1 MVKRHPKLLVVV
13 MLGLFCL
20 ATLGLAVMTRPGFRY
35 RVTRLLRQAGI
46 LPPVLPLYIAPN
58 ANPDRV
64 TARRLLVAT
73 LHDALARNDYEQAAM
88 LNAILSQEAFQ
99 RAYRTLK
106 AWETVRDPDTG
117 LIPWV
122 ASTWY
127 QEWTSDAVAG
137 NLFAHLVIA
146 SHYLDPANK
155 ALWEQTRVTER
166 EICGAMPCSI
176 KLNSGIVMEQDVD
189 TMIQGASEYSR
200 DGLLSIVERFGS
212 GPWFDRM
219 IEVADAILDAA
230 HVETRAG
237 LIPSNGTEVNGAQLQ
252 LLSRLYW
259 ATGDQRYLQMAERI
273 AEAYLLEVLPN
284 NQGLPTD
291 YWDFEAGHPLPEDTR
306 FRPAAESIPGVYPFR
321 LVDHGSEIIPGLAE
335 LYFLER
341 MLNRPQADQYRQP
354 LQEFLDTIL
363 VTGRT
368 DEGLWYRSVDVA
380 TLEPFNDQPNDT
392 WGYNLAG
399 LQTFD
404 LAEGTD
410 RYASEIERMM
420 RTVATKHSIDWEWGP
435 QQDGYADT
443 IESMLYLLPWFDVPE
458 ARYWVDDE
466 IEVMFLKQRS
476 DGFVEGWFLDGNFVR
491 TALLYAQY
499 KSQGLSVDPWSEG
512 VRVGGAFDRE
522 SDTLYV
528 YLAAQEGWEGKLR
541 FDTPR
546 HRDIWHLPIEYPRVN
561 GSPEWYVV
569 EPDSLY
575 LVNNLDAD
583 EVSSYSGQ
591 ELAEGLPINLHSS
604 ENGVLRLTVS
614 QQRNQ

>member
-1 MVKRHPKLLVVV
+1 
-13 MLGLFCL
+13 
-20 ATLGLAVMTRPGFRY
+20 
-35 RVTRLLRQAGI
+35 
-46 LPPVLPLYIAPN
+46 
-58 ANPDRV
+58 
-64 TARRLLVAT
+64 
-73 LHDALARNDYEQAAM
+73 
-88 LNAILSQEAFQ
+88 
-99 RAYRTLK
+99 
-106 AWETVRDPDTG
+106 
-117 LIPWV
+117 
-122 ASTWY
+122 
-127 QEWTSDAVAG
+127 
-137 NLFAHLVIA
+137 LFAHLVIA

-155 ALWEQTRVTER
+155 ALWDQTRVTER
-166 EICGAMPCSI
+166 ETCGAMPCSI
-176 KLNSGIVMEQDVD
+176 KLNSGIVIEQDVD

-219 IEVADAILDAA
+219 IEVADASLDAA
-230 HVETRAG
+230 HVQTRAG

-291 YWDFEAGHPLPEDTR
+291 YWDFGAGHPLPEDTR

-354 LQEFLDTIL
+354 LQQFLDTIL

-512 VRVGGAFDRE
+512 VRVGAAFDRE

-569 EPDSLY
+569 EPDNLY
-575 LVNNLDAD
+575 LVNNLDTA